1 MSDPF
6 SGGGLT
12 GQASESAAALKALD
26 AAAAD
31 SAEAID
37 QAFSKAGD
45 SLSRS
50 LARAASDGKV
60 SLKELASA
68 VLAAVNSATGVSS
81 SSGGLSDVLSQA
93 FSAATSSFSGAR
105 AEGGFVGA
113 GGSYL
118 VGERGPE
125 MFRPAVS
132 GNVEPGGS
140 SPNVNVTVMVSGGAQ
155 ALVRSEAQ
163 VATALQRAARMGGR

>member
-6 SGGGLT
+6 D
-12 GQASESAAALKALD
+12 GQAGEAAANLKALEAT
-26 AAAAD
+26 AAET
-31 SAEAID
+31 AEAID
-37 QAFSKAGD
+37 QAFSKAGEG
-45 SLSRS
+45 LSRS
-50 LARAASDGKV
+50 LARAASDGRI

-68 VLAAVNSATGVSS
+68 VLAAVNSAAGASS
-81 SSGGLSDVLSQA
+81 SSGGLSSVLAQV
-93 FSAATSSFSGAR
+93 FSSVSSSFSGAR

-125 MFRPAVS
+125 VFRPAVS
-132 GNVEPGGS
+132 GTVEAGGA

-163 VATALQRAARMGGR
+163 VATALQRAARMGVR

>member
-1 MSDPF
+1 MSDVF
-6 SGGGLT
+6 GQEAGG
-12 GQASESAAALKALD
+12 SLKALEAT
-26 AAAAD
+26 AAET
-31 SAEAID
+31 AEAID
-37 QAFSKAGD
+37 QAFSKAGE

-68 VLAAVNSATGVSS
+68 VLAAVNSAAGVSS
-81 SSGGLSDVLSQA
+81 SSGGLSEVLSQV
-93 FSAATSSFSGAR
+93 FSSVASSFSGAR
-105 AEGGFVGA
+105 ADGGFVGA

-125 MFRPAVS
+125 VFRPAVS
-132 GNVEPGGS
+132 GSIEAGGVS
-140 SPNVNVTVMVSGGAQ
+140 SNVNVTVMVAGGAQ

-163 VATALQRAARMGGR
+163 VATALQRAARMGVR